1 MERNELSPNVI
12 MLILKHFANRGA
24 SISSSGRQF
33 HVMQVFAAGS
43 EEHFIAK
50 RGLLA
55 SVGHKAMSS
64 KRSKFHTHGDEINP
78 MVFTYKSV
86 IIRKLYAIPSPTA
99 AS

>member
-1 MERNELSPNVI
+1 
-12 MLILKHFANRGA
+12 
-24 SISSSGRQF
+24 
-33 HVMQVFAAGS
+33 
-43 EEHFIAK
+43 
-50 RGLLA
+50 
-55 SVGHKAMSS
+55 MSS